1 LTKKNGLVLKEGIM
15 LNLIKNKK
23 GFTLIELVMV
33 IVILGILASVAV
45 PKFQNIADKAREAAT
60 LGVVG
65 GVRAGIS
72 TTYAYNIL
80 NELEVATNYYPSALD
95 DASTSSI
102 SRVGNEFFDN
112 VLDQGGITRDWTKG
126 TTATYYYTQAV
137 AAGSSYHYTNT
148 TGMFVRMVGR

>member
-1 LTKKNGLVLKEGIM
+1 MRLKG
-15 LNLIKNKK
+15 NYK

-45 PKFQNIADKAREAAT
+45 PKFQNIADKAKEAAT

-65 GVRAGIS
+65 GVRAGIM

-80 NELEVATNYYPSALD
+80 NNLEVATNYYPSQLD
-95 DASTSSI
+95 NASASTTA
-102 SRVGNEFFDN
+102 RVGNEFFDN

-126 TTATYYYTQAV
+126 SDAAYYYTDAV
-137 AAGSSYHYTNT
+137 PAGSSYHYINT
-148 TGMFVRMVGR
+148 TGTFIRMSGR